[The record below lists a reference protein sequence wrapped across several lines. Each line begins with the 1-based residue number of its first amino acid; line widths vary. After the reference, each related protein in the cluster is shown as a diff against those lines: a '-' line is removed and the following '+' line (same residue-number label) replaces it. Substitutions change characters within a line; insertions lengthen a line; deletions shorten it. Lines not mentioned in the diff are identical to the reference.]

1 MLPTCTDN
9 GKNKLLRCIILL
21 FNKLKQNLFRL
32 FTVPY
37 FFVRSFR
44 YIAPYRHGHLDFQMY
59 QGGRRRASG
68 IIALGGGGEKN
79 RGAVIT
85 SLQLTFTERIV
96 SATQAFDWSLD
107 NTC

>member
-9 GKNKLLRCIILL
+9 GKNKLLCCIILP

-44 YIAPYRHGHLDFQMY
+44 YIASYCHGRLDFQMY
-59 QGGRRRASG
+59 RGGRRRASG
-68 IIALGGGGEKN
+68 IGDYSSGGGGRK
-79 RGAVIT
+79 I
-85 SLQLTFTERIV
+85 ERIV
-96 SATQAFDWSLD
+96 PATQAFDCSLD
-107 NTC
+107 NRC